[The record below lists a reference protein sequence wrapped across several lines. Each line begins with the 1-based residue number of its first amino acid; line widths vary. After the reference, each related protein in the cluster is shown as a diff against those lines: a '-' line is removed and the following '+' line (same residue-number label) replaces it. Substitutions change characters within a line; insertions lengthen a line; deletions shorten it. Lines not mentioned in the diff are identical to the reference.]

1 MKSGQLLAGAAVAD
15 ITPAGPVFLFG
26 YPNVVRWSSGVSDP
40 LLASALFLSDGKTSV
55 LFIAASLIFIG
66 TAHAREIRNR
76 IAARVPVPAQN
87 ILISAT
93 HTHSG
98 PATIDYLSN
107 EHDRVVPKADSA
119 YLHLVADRMVD
130 AAVRAFAAAEPAR
143 IGLAVANGTGVGT
156 NRRDPLGP
164 ADPEVPVLVVSRAQ
178 SNTHIAAMLICSMH
192 PTVLHEDWTLIS
204 GDFPVFTVQYL
215 QKHALGMDCPVLYHT
230 GPAGNL
236 SPRHVISN
244 HSIPES
250 RRLGEI
256 LGHAVAS
263 VVPGIPLHDHAKIA
277 CDRRMIELPLRTFD
291 SIPNAEAKLAA
302 AVRRL
307 ESLRQSRASRAQ
319 VRTAECDVFG
329 AQETL
334 TLAIAAAEHPDRV
347 ARVAASCMPAEVQLI
362 RIGSW
367 NFAGW
372 PGEVFV
378 EYALQVKA
386 RCPNTYL
393 INYANGELQGYL
405 VTAQAVEEGGYEA
418 SNAIFRSP
426 ESAELLVEATIDLL
440 NRGAGSPESCR

>member
-1 MKSGQLLAGAAVAD
+1 MGSGQLVAGAAVAD

-26 YPNVVRWSSGVSDP
+26 YPNVLRWSSGVSDP
-40 LLASALFLSDGKTSV
+40 LLASALFLSDGETSV
-55 LFIAASLIFIG
+55 LFIAANLIFIG
-66 TAHAREIRNR
+66 TGHAREIRKR

-107 EHDRVVPKADSA
+107 GHDRVVPKADSA
-119 YLHLVADRMVD
+119 YLHLVADRIVD
-130 AAVRAFAAAEPAR
+130 AAVRAFAAVEPAR
-143 IGLAVANGTGVGT
+143 VGLGVANGKGVGT

-164 ADPEVPVLVVSRAQ
+164 ADPEVPVLLVSRAQ
-178 SNTHIAAMLICSMH
+178 SNTHIAAMLVYSMH
-192 PTVLHEDWTLIS
+192 PTVLHEDSTLIS
-204 GDFPVFTVQYL
+204 GDFPAFTVQYL
-215 QKHALGMDCPVLYHT
+215 QRHGLGADCPVLYHT
-230 GPAGNL
+230 GPCGNL

-244 HSIPES
+244 HSIAEA
-250 RRLGEI
+250 RRLGEM
-256 LGHAVAS
+256 LGQAVAS
-263 VVPGIPLHDHAKIA
+263 ALPGIPLHDHAKIV
-277 CDRRMIELPLRTFD
+277 CDRRLIELPLRAFD
-291 SIPNAEAKLAA
+291 AIPDAEAKLAA
-302 AVRRL
+302 ALRRL
-307 ESLRQSRASRAQ
+307 ESLRQSRASRAR
-319 VRTAECDVFG
+319 VRTAECDAFG

-334 TLAIAAAEHPDRV
+334 TLAIAATEHPDQV

-367 NFAGW
+367 NFVGW

-378 EYALQVKA
+378 EYALEVKA

-405 VTAQAVEEGGYEA
+405 VTAQALEEGGYEA

-426 ESAELLVEATIDLL
+426 ESAELLVAATVDLL
-440 NRGAGSPESCR
+440 CPGAGSA